1 MEMNR
6 VKQIVSSP
14 AEITVTYHGVPVWIQ
29 SVDEN
34 ANTARVN
41 THSKP
46 EEGMDIPVVE
56 LEEE

>member
-1 MEMNR
+1 MELNR

-14 AEITVTYHGVPVWIQ
+14 AEITVRYHGVPVWIQ

-34 ANTARVN
+34 ANTARVH

-46 EEGMDIPVVE
+46 EEEMDIPVGELVE
-56 LEEE
+56 E